1 MTQVCHTWR
10 CATDLPYVWRR
21 LCQRRQLLVE
31 GEEEELGEDDH
42 LEDDGGVGDEEE
54 DEEEKK
60 KKTALPQELSFWAR
74 IYRMRSAAR
83 WQLTLDRVPA

>member
-1 MTQVCHTWR
+1 M
-10 CATDLPYVWRR
+10 
-21 LCQRRQLLVE
+21 E

-42 LEDDGGVGDEEE
+42 LEADGGVDDEEE
-54 DEEEKK
+54 EEEEKK

-83 WQLTLDRVPA
+83 WHLSIFEGNCGNTD